1 MTVARA
7 APPVTEHTRRGGLED
22 HPFTLREGKDGRIHI
37 SWRGQPV
44 ATLKGAQAASFRK
57 RIDGLDET
65 RRQLAM
71 AKITGNF
78 KRGNEKNR

>member
-7 APPVTEHTRRGGLED
+7 APPVTEHTRRGGLKD

-37 SWRGQPV
+37 SWRGRPV
-44 ATLKGAQAASFRK
+44 AILNGAQAASFRK
-57 RIDGLDET
+57 RIDGLDEP

>member
-1 MTVARA
+1 MTD
-7 APPVTEHTRRGGLED
+7 HTRRGGLED

-37 SWRGQPV
+37 SWRGRPV

-57 RIDGLDET
+57 RIDGLDEP